1 MHPESATGEGADLR
15 SYFEALRE
23 IAPGMEEL
31 ARRDF
36 VEHEGSGERRRAR
49 LSRRFSRRMKRALKS

>member
-1 MHPESATGEGADLR
+1 
-15 SYFEALRE
+15 
-23 IAPGMEEL
+23 MEEL

-36 VEHEGSGERRRAR
+36 VEHEGSGKRRRAR